1 MKRLLVF
8 LTLSLILLIVSCGT
22 KVEDEK
28 TIKGLKGDKN
38 QIQQWEKVVKDEESI
53 YLKEL
58 KLKSIDGQQVFLVD
72 DLFELIDGTYQYD
85 DLHRSVEMEID
96 NHIFKLVYDIAVVEH
111 NGLYL
116 PTDEISMVLEEEKVY
131 LPVSFLDVAL
141 GLDVEVNDHLVSFQW
156 MEEALPVG
164 SVREESLLE
173 RSWTIDRMVDYL
185 SFLQKPIEEAEVST
199 IPNHLPGAKRAY
211 RNGYHEGIDWYGYAT
226 GKQISTDTPIYAMAE
241 GVVVRAD
248 HDYEEYPSPLI
259 RNKDLSLTAQLG
271 ETPEY
276 IFDRLRGKQVWVQ
289 YEKGVMNRFAHLDS
303 IPDDLKV
310 GDKVTSETIIGYV
323 GNSGTSGAVNQ
334 DGTQLHLHQDLLI
347 YGELF
352 WKPFTLDEVKEIIVR
367 IFEE

>member
-1 MKRLLVF
+1 M
-8 LTLSLILLIVSCGT
+8 ILLAACGT
-22 KVEDEK
+22 KVEEERDPKESVKDE
-28 TIKGLKGDKN
+28 N
-38 QIQQWEKVVKDEESI
+38 QKQVEEIVKEKEDEESI

-96 NHIFKLVYDIAVVEH
+96 NHIFKLVYNIAVVEH

-116 PTDEISMVLEEEKVY
+116 PTNEISMVLEEEKLY

-141 GLDVEVNDHLVSFQW
+141 GLDVEVNERLVSFQW

-164 SVREESLLE
+164 SVREESLLD
-173 RSWTIDRMVDYL
+173 RTWTIDEMVDYL
-185 SFLQKPIEEAEVST
+185 SFLQKPIEDAEVST

-289 YEKGVMNRFAHLDS
+289 YEKGVMNRFAHLDT
-303 IPDDLKV
+303 IPEDLKV

-352 WKPFTLDEVKEIIVR
+352 WKPFSLDEVKEIIVR